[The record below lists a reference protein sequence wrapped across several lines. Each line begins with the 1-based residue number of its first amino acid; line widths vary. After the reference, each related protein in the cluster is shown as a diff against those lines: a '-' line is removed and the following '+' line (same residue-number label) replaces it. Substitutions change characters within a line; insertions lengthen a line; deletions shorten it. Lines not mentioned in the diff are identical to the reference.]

1 MRVEEIMTKNVEA
14 CRPDDT
20 LNTAADIMWQA
31 DCGCVPVVDGQ
42 SKRVIGMITD
52 RDICMA
58 AYLSGQPLQALTIEG
73 AMAKTVHSCS
83 PQDPLSV
90 AERMMREGQIRRLPA
105 VDDDGQLMGI
115 ISLSD
120 IALTPTTRADEIAE
134 TIKSISKQHPSSP
147 DRASDG
153 S

>member
-1 MRVEEIMTKNVEA
+1 MRVEEIMTREVEA

-20 LNTAADIMWQA
+20 LNTAADIMWQT
-31 DCGCVPVVDGQ
+31 DCGCVPVIDGS

-73 AMAKTVHSCS
+73 AMAKTVYSCN
-83 PQDPLSV
+83 PQDPLAT
-90 AERMMREGQIRRLPA
+90 AERIMREAQIRRLPA
-105 VDDDGQLMGI
+105 VDEHGRLVGI

-120 IALTPTTRADEIAE
+120 IAMSATIPAHEIAE

-147 DRASDG
+147 QHVSYDS
-153 S
+153 